1 MFKIRSLILL
11 LISLTI
17 ISCASKKVTSSQFNL
32 KYIEGG
38 ESGVLY
44 ANYLK
49 MYLKSLDMLNDQSG
63 YSISTS
69 INHEIS
75 VFITNVN
82 NTSDREMITSTVKA
96 SIKDEDQNCLL
107 INYENNVKQFYVI
120 TSNINSTS
128 NTKAVENIKKN
139 NSEILAKEFAYYLA
153 EAENFECKNDKK
165 Y

>member
-82 NTSDREMITSTVKA
+82 NTSDREMISTTVTA
-96 SIKDEDQNCLL
+96 RIKDEDQNCFLM
-107 INYENNVKQFYVI
+107 NYENNLKQFYVI
-120 TSNINSTS
+120 SSNINFTS
-128 NTKAVENIKKN
+128 NTKAIESIKKN
-139 NSEILAKEFAYYLA
+139 NSEILAKEFVYYLA
-153 EAENFECKNDKK
+153 EAKNLECEND
-165 Y
+165 